1 MYQANESVFYYITVT
16 NQNYPMPTIPDGVEE
31 GIIRGMYAY
40 RYTENADIHLLGSG
54 AIMME
59 VLDAATQLEELG
71 KRITV
76 WSVTSYVELSRQ
88 GIDAERQRMLAVDD
102 TTVRPYVEELF
113 ETEEGSVIAASDYQK
128 SLPLSIARWI
138 KNDFVALGTDGY
150 GLSESREAL
159 REYFEVSSSWIVFA
173 ALSSLA
179 RCNRENVTVA
189 HDYAKRKKLDL
200 TKLPPADAGLTMP
213 N

>member
-1 MYQANESVFYYITVT
+1 
-16 NQNYPMPTIPDGVEE
+16 
-31 GIIRGMYAY
+31 
-40 RYTENADIHLLGSG
+40 
-54 AIMME
+54 ME
-59 VLDAATQLEELG
+59 VLEAAEQLEELG
-71 KRITV
+71 KRVSV

-88 GIDAERQRMLAVDD
+88 GIDAERERMLAVDD
-102 TTVRPYVEELF
+102 TTVRPFVEELF
-113 ETEEGSVIAASDYQK
+113 ENEEGSVVAATDYQK

-138 KNDFVALGTDGY
+138 ENDFVALGTDGF

-179 RCNRENVTVA
+179 RCNRETVTVA
-189 HDYAKRKKLDL
+189 HDYAKSKNLDL
-200 TKLPPADAGLTMP
+200 TKLPPANAGVNMP